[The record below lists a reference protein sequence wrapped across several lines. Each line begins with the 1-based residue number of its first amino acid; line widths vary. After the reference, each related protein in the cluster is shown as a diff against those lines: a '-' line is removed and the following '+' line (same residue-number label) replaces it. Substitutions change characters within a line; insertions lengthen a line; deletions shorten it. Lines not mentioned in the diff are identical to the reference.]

1 MAMLSMTGAHKHKKQ
16 AKKEDGLF
24 LPSQETVFVFF
35 DCCIFFV
42 VKTVA
47 IRATEQAVA
56 RVPFGICSSER
67 YRLHD
72 KPHTPPQRLTS
83 AKGERKLEW

>member
-42 VKTVA
+42 
-47 IRATEQAVA
+47 
-56 RVPFGICSSER
+56 G
-67 YRLHD
+67 
-72 KPHTPPQRLTS
+72 
-83 AKGERKLEW
+83 